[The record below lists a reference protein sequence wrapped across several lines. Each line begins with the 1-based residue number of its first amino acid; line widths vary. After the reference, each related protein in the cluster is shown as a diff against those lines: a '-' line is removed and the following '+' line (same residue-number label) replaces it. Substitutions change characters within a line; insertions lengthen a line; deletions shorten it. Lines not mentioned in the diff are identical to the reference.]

1 MRGSRQ
7 FGHSVVWGA
16 RKASCARR
24 LSRRALECRR
34 LGFGIITP
42 FNPPQEAQ
50 KAQTNHLCFL
60 CLLWLFQILKS
71 RPTRIDFSR
80 NAIALARVP
89 VTAAIRA
96 NTFAVLAA
104 KHASG

>member
-7 FGHSVVWGA
+7 FGHSVVWGT

-24 LSRRALECRR
+24 LRVRALECRR

-42 FNPPQEAQ
+42 LNSRHKEAQ
-50 KAQTNHLCFL
+50 KAQALFLTGLCFL
-60 CLLWLFQILKS
+60 WLLSPESSLRQILQS
-71 RPTRIDFSR
+71 RPTRINIVR

-89 VTAAIRA
+89 VSAAFR
-96 NTFAVLAA
+96 
-104 KHASG
+104 